1 MNVFLLLTDI
11 EPVAET
17 AGTSGELLLN
27 YLIYAV
33 IIVVGILI
41 LLLLRRATRLPSHT
55 EVKEKIAAFSA
66 ALAAADESAPEHLVE
81 LVERL
86 NRANK
91 LLGDCDKLIYATSA
105 IAQKE
110 RDSDMDGVCTLLE
123 GAREE
128 LSAFR
133 NGGGTE
139 AWRLHEARTRT
150 EGSLATME
158 RILERD
164 KALKKNKKRA

>member
-1 MNVFLLLTDI
+1 MNVFLPLT
-11 EPVAET
+11 EPAAEA

-27 YLIYAV
+27 YLIYAA

-41 LLLLRRATRLPSHT
+41 LLFLRKASRLPSHAEIKQNIT
-55 EVKEKIAAFSA
+55 AFSS
-66 ALAAADESAPEHLVE
+66 ALAAADESAPDR
-81 LVERL
+81 LVERN

-91 LLGDCDKLIYATSA
+91 LLGDCDKLVYATSA
-105 IAQKE
+105 VAQKE

-139 AWRLHEARTRT
+139 NWRLAEARTRA
-150 EGSLATME
+150 EGSLALME

>member
-1 MNVFLLLTDI
+1 MNVFLLLTEAA
-11 EPVAET
+11 EPVAEA

-41 LLLLRRATRLPSHT
+41 LLLLRRASRLPSHA
-55 EVKEKIAAFSA
+55 EVKQKIAAFSA
-66 ALAAADESAPEHLVE
+66 ALAAMDESAPEH

-105 IAQKE
+105 LAQKE

-123 GAREE
+123 GAR
-128 LSAFR
+128 
-133 NGGGTE
+133 
-139 AWRLHEARTRT
+139 
-150 EGSLATME
+150 
-158 RILERD
+158 
-164 KALKKNKKRA
+164 

>member
-1 MNVFLLLTDI
+1 MNIFLLLTQT
-11 EPVAET
+11 ET
-17 AGTSGELLLN
+17 AAGSAGTSGELLLN

-41 LLLLRRATRLPSHT
+41 LLLLRRASRLPSHA
-55 EVKEKIAAFSA
+55 EVKQKIAAFSA
-66 ALAAADESAPEHLVE
+66 ALTAMDESAPEH

-91 LLGDCDKLIYATSA
+91 LLGDCDKLIYTTSA

-128 LSAFR
+128 LSVFR

-164 KALKKNKKRA
+164 KALKKNKKRG